1 MATTKRCGSTAV
13 SRSADGR
20 SSGRDP
26 AGPPGSRA
34 RSCAGSQRRA
44 ARTSVTFST
53 AARAP
58 RPVAVLARA
67 FVFAVRPGLRRRGGE
82 DVAVPAGCLGAPPFE
97 AITEMAVT
105 GFPVE
110 QWEDEPLS

>member
-67 FVFAVRPGLRRRGGE
+67 FVFAVPTWTSTSGWRGCCGTSR
-82 DVAVPAGCLGAPPFE
+82 VFRGAAFRGDH
-97 AITEMAVT
+97 EMAVT
-105 GFPVE
+105 GFPVG